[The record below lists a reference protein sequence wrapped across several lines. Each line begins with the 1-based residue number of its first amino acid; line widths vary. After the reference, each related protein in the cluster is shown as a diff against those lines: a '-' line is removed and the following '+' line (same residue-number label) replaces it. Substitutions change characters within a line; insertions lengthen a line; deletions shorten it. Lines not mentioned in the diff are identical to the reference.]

1 MTNGAVTSG
10 TLVAFTVV
18 DQNDTPTLQAQWT
31 SRDLASPVTPVVVNG
46 VVFALA
52 SGEAKGRGRS
62 SNAVLYAA
70 TGKELW
76 TSGTTITSPVRGV
89 GPSAGDSQVYVGA
102 SDGTLYVFGM
112 PMER

>member
-1 MTNGAVTSG
+1 M
-10 TLVAFTVV
+10 
-18 DQNDTPTLQAQWT
+18 
-31 SRDLASPVTPVVVNG
+31 DLARSRIAGDAGRRQRGRLCPRQW
-46 VVFALA
+46 
-52 SGEAKGRGRS
+52 EAKGRGRA
-62 SNAVLYAA
+62 SNAVLYALDAA

-89 GPSAGDSQVYVGA
+89 GPSAGDSQVYVAA